1 MEPIRRHKQ
10 YKNREPKDTIDTIQD
25 ILKKKLGISVYE
37 RAFQERNGLFH
48 SCRIILDNGDWLR
61 SINIGTNGKGMTT
74 DYSRAS
80 AYGELMERLQNF
92 NVLMRYQ
99 YFGTR
104 HFLET
109 HNEQYPRFYEQI
121 MKTDAALPYLYAYDE
136 EVDANNERL
145 KDSIEKYVY
154 SADNDALIALT
165 KDKEHFYVPFYDV
178 KRNKVVSL
186 PFDIIYNSI
195 STNGLCAGNTPKE
208 ALIEGLSEIF
218 ERYVI
223 RKIYFDNLSLP
234 RIPRGYFKGNDILKR
249 LEELEQKEHYT
260 IDIVDSSLGV
270 GIPAV
275 GVVILTEDGKEYQ
288 FHIGVDP
295 SPITALERSLTELFQ
310 GRDAIKFKQFDDAFQ
325 ERLDDDVSLKEE
337 EMHKTNSASTGHY
350 PKAFFAL
357 APSYEFNGFDDTLG
371 YSDDTDLTL
380 MTALIDKMGFEL
392 YVRDNSFLGF
402 PAYSLYVPGMTE
414 LHNTHSLRY
423 FKSTYELEQN
433 EPDEWFEEMF
443 VDSNDM
449 SKLDTTNMSTFDK
462 AMLLVKKGQKKKAI
476 KLLRQEPIMCIND
489 MNHDFA
495 YYLETGHGEYSW
507 DYQCWLDDLEKG
519 KYFKTSCFHCER
531 CYWKYACTF
540 LKFMNVAHKLKE
552 CAATNHI
559 NQMAL
564 QSVFQ

>member
-10 YKNREPKDTIDTIQD
+10 YKNREPNDTIATIQG
-25 ILKKKLGISVYE
+25 ILKEELGVSVYE

-61 SINIGTNGKGMTT
+61 SVNIGTNGKGMSV

-99 YFGTR
+99 YFGTH

-109 HNEQYPRFYEQI
+109 HKEQYPWFYQQI
-121 MKTDAALPYLYAYDE
+121 MKTDEALPYLYSYDE
-136 EVDANNERL
+136 EADANNERL

-154 SADNDALIALT
+154 SADNDTLFALT
-165 KDKEHFYVPFYDV
+165 KDKEHYYVPYYDV
-178 KRNKVVSL
+178 KGNEVVSL

-234 RIPRGYFKGNDILKR
+234 RIPRAYFQGNEILKR
-249 LEELEQKEHYT
+249 LEELEQNEHYS
-260 IDIVDSSLGV
+260 IDIVDCSLGV

-275 GVVILTEDGKEYQ
+275 GVVILTEDKKEYQ
-288 FHIGVDP
+288 FHMGVDP

-310 GRDAIKFKQFDDAFQ
+310 GRNAIKFKQFYDAFQ
-325 ERLDDDVSLKEE
+325 ERLDNDVSLKEE

-350 PKAFFAL
+350 PKAFFSTT
-357 APSYEFNGFDDTLG
+357 PSYEFNGFDDRLG
-371 YSDDTDLTL
+371 YSDDVDLTL
-380 MTALIDKMGFEL
+380 MTALIDKMGFKL
-392 YVRDNSFLGF
+392 YLRDNSFLGF

-423 FKSTYELEQN
+423 FESTYELEKN

-443 VDSNDM
+443 GSWGKTICGETDIYV
-449 SKLDTTNMSTFDK
+449 KFLDLAKNLK
-462 AMLLVKKGQKKKAI
+462 ACASHNPISQHLLLNI
-476 KLLRQEPIMCIND
+476 
-489 MNHDFA
+489 FA
-495 YYLETGHGEYSW
+495 
-507 DYQCWLDDLEKG
+507 
-519 KYFKTSCFHCER
+519 
-531 CYWKYACTF
+531 
-540 LKFMNVAHKLKE
+540 
-552 CAATNHI
+552 
-559 NQMAL
+559 
-564 QSVFQ
+564 

>member
-1 MEPIRRHKQ
+1 MESIRRHKQ
-10 YKNREPKDTIDTIQD
+10 YKNREPKDTIATIQG
-25 ILKKKLGISVYE
+25 ILNEKLGISVYE

-61 SINIGTNGKGMTT
+61 SVNIGTNGKGMTV

-104 HFLET
+104 HFLEK
-109 HNEQYPRFYEQI
+109 HKEQYPWFYKQI
-121 MKTDAALPYLYAYDE
+121 METDVTLPYQYAYDE
-136 EVDANNERL
+136 EADANNERL
-145 KDSIEKYVY
+145 KASIEKYVY
-154 SADNDALIALT
+154 SADNNRLFEIT
-165 KDKEHFYVPFYDV
+165 KDKEHFYVPYYDV
-178 KRNKVVSL
+178 KGNEVVLL

-208 ALIEGLSEIF
+208 ALIEGLSEIL

-234 RIPRGYFKGNDILKR
+234 RVPREYFEGNNILKR

-260 IDIVDSSLGV
+260 IDIVDCSLGV
-270 GIPAV
+270 GVPAV

-288 FHIGVDP
+288 FHMGVDP

-310 GRDAIKFKQFDDAFQ
+310 GRDAIKFKQFDDVFQ
-325 ERLDDDVSLKEE
+325 QRLDSDISLKEE

-350 PKAFFAL
+350 PKSFFASK
-357 APSYEFNGFDDTLG
+357 PSYEFKGFDNRLG
-371 YSDDTDLTL
+371 YSDDTDLQL
-380 MTALIDKMGFEL
+380 LTALIEQMGFKL

-423 FKSTYELEQN
+423 FKFNYELQQN

-443 VDSNDM
+443 GSWGKTIWGETETFV
-449 SKLDTTNMSTFDK
+449 KYLD
-462 AMLLVKKGQKKKAI
+462 LVKRLKA
-476 KLLRQEPIMCIND
+476 
-489 MNHDFA
+489 
-495 YYLETGHGEYSW
+495 
-507 DYQCWLDDLEKG
+507 
-519 KYFKTSCFHCER
+519 CER
-531 CYWKYACTF
+531 YYPISQHSL
-540 LKFMNVAHKLKE
+540 LKNF
-552 CAATNHI
+552 T
-559 NQMAL
+559 
-564 QSVFQ
+564 

>member
-10 YKNREPKDTIDTIQD
+10 YKNRAPQDTIATIQG
-25 ILKKKLGISVYE
+25 ILHEKLGIGVYE

-48 SCRIILDNGDWLR
+48 SCRIILDDGDRLR
-61 SINIGTNGKGMTT
+61 SVNVGTNGKGMTE

-104 HFLET
+104 HFLEK
-109 HNEQYPRFYEQI
+109 HREQYPQFYETV
-121 MKTDAALPYLYAYDE
+121 MKAYAALPYLYAYDE

-145 KDSIEKYVY
+145 KDAIAKLIY
-154 SADNDALIALT
+154 SADNEQLFALT
-165 KDKEHFYVPFYDV
+165 KDKEHFYVPYYDV
-178 KRNKVVSL
+178 KENKIVSL
-186 PFDIIYNSI
+186 PFDLIYNSI

-234 RIPRGYFKGNDILKR
+234 RIPRACFEGNDILKR
-249 LEELEQKEHYT
+249 LEELERKEHYS
-260 IDIVDSSLGV
+260 IDIIDCSLGV
-270 GIPAV
+270 GIPAI
-275 GVVILTEDGKEYQ
+275 GVVILTEDQTQYQ
-288 FHIGVDP
+288 FHMGVDP

-310 GRDAIKFKQFDDAFQ
+310 GRTAIKFKAFDFELQ
-325 ERLDDDVSLKEE
+325 STLDDDIALKED

-350 PKAFFAL
+350 PLAFFDET
-357 APSYEFNGFDDTLG
+357 PSYTFNGFDERLG
-371 YSDDTDLTL
+371 RSDDEDLKL
-380 MTALIDKMGFEL
+380 MTGLIDKMGFKL
-392 YVRDNSFLGF
+392 YVRDYSTLGF

-414 LHNTHSLRY
+414 IHNTHSLRY
-423 FKSTYELEQN
+423 FEATYEQAQQ
-433 EPDEWFEEMF
+433 EPDEWFQEMF
-443 VDSNDM
+443 VDTNDV
-449 SKLDTTNMSTFDK
+449 SKLDTTNMEAFDK
-462 AMLLVKKGQKKKAI
+462 AMLLVKQGQKKKAI
-476 KLLRQEPIMCIND
+476 RLLRQEPAMCIND

-519 KYFKTSCFHCER
+519 KYFKTKCFHCER
-531 CYWKYACTF
+531 CPWRQACNFVKYLQVAKRLKACCSAD
-540 LKFMNVAHKLKE
+540 K
-552 CAATNHI
+552 I
-559 NQMAL
+559 DQMRL
-564 QSVFQ
+564 QNIFQ

>member
-10 YKNREPKDTIDTIQD
+10 YKNREPQDTIATIQG
-25 ILKKKLGISVYE
+25 ILKEKLGISVYE

-61 SINIGTNGKGMTT
+61 SANIGTNGKGMTV

-80 AYGELMERLQNF
+80 AHGELMERLQNF
-92 NVLMRYQ
+92 NVMMRYQ
-99 YFGTR
+99 YFGSR
-104 HFLET
+104 HFLEK
-109 HNEQYPRFYEQI
+109 HKERYPKFYEKA
-121 MKTDAALPYLYAYDE
+121 MKAETALPYLYAYDE

-145 KDSIEKYVY
+145 KASIGKYVY
-154 SADNDALIALT
+154 SADNDSLFTLT
-165 KDKEHFYVPFYDV
+165 KDKEHFYVPYYDV
-178 KRNKVVSL
+178 KEDKMVSL

-234 RIPRGYFKGNDILKR
+234 RIPRAYFEGNDILKR

-260 IDIVDSSLGV
+260 IDIVDCSLGV
-270 GIPAV
+270 GIPAL
-275 GVVILTEDGKEYQ
+275 GVVILTEDRKEYQ
-288 FHIGVDP
+288 FHMGVDP

-310 GRDAIKFKQFDDAFQ
+310 GRNAIKFKQFENDVQ
-325 ERLDDDVSLKEE
+325 ERLDNDILLKEE

-350 PKAFFAL
+350 PKAFFA
-357 APSYEFNGFDDTLG
+357 ATPSYDFKGFDERLG
-371 YSDDTDLTL
+371 YSDDTDLRL
-380 MTALIDKMGFEL
+380 MTDLIEKMGFKL

-423 FKSTYELEQN
+423 FESTYELAQN

-443 VDSNDM
+443 GSWE
-449 SKLDTTNMSTFDK
+449 KAICGETDTFVK
-462 AMLLVKKGQKKKAI
+462 YLGLVKCLKACARQNPVSQYS
-476 KLLRQEPIMCIND
+476 LLKT
-489 MNHDFA
+489 FA
-495 YYLETGHGEYSW
+495 
-507 DYQCWLDDLEKG
+507 
-519 KYFKTSCFHCER
+519 
-531 CYWKYACTF
+531 
-540 LKFMNVAHKLKE
+540 
-552 CAATNHI
+552 
-559 NQMAL
+559 
-564 QSVFQ
+564 